1 MPGQHCHGGWKVPL
15 LHRKSGFWEITVGS
29 YHRNKWV
36 TIKKSFCETF
46 RRQQVWSMMRW
57 QSWLHVHQS
66 FIHWV
71 EMVHAHFQMD
81 VCTAADF
88 WFRGRQEWTTVVVL
102 SALVL
107 MLALELWNAL
117 KGIYNIHPQDNSYI
131 TGNNQ
136 LHLESHFVYIR
147 CTLSKCILQNDT
159 FRTKDNVMIYLNSRS
174 KSRFGRETR
183 WSWTQYSLFVSA
195 TAQLEELRIFFW
207 DLVEECA
214 CHFHPASWE
223 TLTFRQF

>member
-1 MPGQHCHGGWKVPL
+1 
-15 LHRKSGFWEITVGS
+15 
-29 YHRNKWV
+29 
-36 TIKKSFCETF
+36 
-46 RRQQVWSMMRW
+46 
-57 QSWLHVHQS
+57 
-66 FIHWV
+66 
-71 EMVHAHFQMD
+71 MVHAHFQMD

-88 WFRGRQEWTTVVVL
+88 WFKGKQEWTTVVVL

-117 KGIYNIHPQDNSYI
+117 KGIYNIHPQDNAYI

-159 FRTKDNVMIYLNSRS
+159 FSTKDNVMIYLNSRS

-183 WSWTQYSLFVSA
+183 WSLTQYSLFVSA
-195 TAQLEELRIFFW
+195 TATPDDTTWGAPNILLRFGW
-207 DLVEECA
+207 AVCMSL
-214 CHFHPASWE
+214 PASCE
-223 TLTFRQF
+223 TCQSYIGSVSRVRMLSSLWYHINKIMHTFYAM